1 MYYCVSVP
9 LFGVISKILEDL
21 RKAIG
26 IERFPSPNLGLSL
39 KYYSGEYMVIN
50 NRFPSPNLGLSLKLE
65 NIMEKE
71 KKITVSVP
79 LFGVI
84 SKMQRSSS

>member
-26 IERFPSPNLGLSL
+26 IERFPPPKLGLSL
-39 KYYSGEYMVIN
+39 KFKEKAAKKEAPSM
-50 NRFPSPNLGLSLKLE
+50 FPSPKLGLSLKSLRVT
-65 NIMEKE
+65 MFALA
-71 KKITVSVP
+71 VAGFRP
-79 LFGVI
+79 LILGYI
-84 SKMQRSSS
+84 

>member
-26 IERFPSPNLGLSL
+26 IERFPPPKLGLSL
-39 KYYSGEYMVIN
+39 KSLRVTMFALAVAGFRPLI
-50 NRFPSPNLGLSLKLE
+50 LGY
-65 NIMEKE
+65 I
-71 KKITVSVP
+71 
-79 LFGVI
+79 
-84 SKMQRSSS
+84 